1 MRGFLI
7 RITKAKLDSY
17 WYAGLIGNEY
27 WTLLEE
33 NPDNHMNYCV
43 IFEGIIPNS
52 GHGTKWVNFDDC
64 EVIKESYIRIEK
76 DSHISVIEI

>member
-7 RITKAKLDSY
+7 KITKSKLDSY
-17 WYAGLIGNEY
+17 WYTGLIGNQY

-33 NPDNHMNYCV
+33 NSDHHMNYRV
-43 IFEGIIPNS
+43 IFEGIIPNN
-52 GHGTKWVNFDDC
+52 GNETKWVNFDDC